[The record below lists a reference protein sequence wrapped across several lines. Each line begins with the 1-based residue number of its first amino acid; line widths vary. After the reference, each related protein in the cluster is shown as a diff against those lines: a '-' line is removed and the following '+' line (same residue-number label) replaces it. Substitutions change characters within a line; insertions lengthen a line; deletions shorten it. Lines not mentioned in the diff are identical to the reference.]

1 MVCPIMSCNA
11 FRSIFSVMGRLDIWI
26 IDEGTQK
33 GLRGETIF
41 REVGSNLRWN
51 YDSNLL
57 SSICGKAMCT
67 VFVISSAPGQFLPS
81 SVVYKG
87 KYVAV
92 GQLVT
97 GLDVHAATVIVVG
110 KVVMSLSPGWRKA
123 KLSYIPG
130 KSDLHKPIFQF
141 FEGHSFTP
149 NICHS

>member
-1 MVCPIMSCNA
+1 MSCNA

-33 GLRGETIF
+33 GLRGGTIF
-41 REVGSNLRWN
+41 REVGSNLRLD

-67 VFVISSAPGQFLPS
+67 VLVNSAPGQFLPS
-81 SVVYKG
+81 CIVYKG

-97 GLDVHAATVIVVG
+97 WLDVHAVTVIVVG
-110 KVVMSLSPGWRKA
+110 KVVMSLSPG
-123 KLSYIPG
+123 
-130 KSDLHKPIFQF
+130 
-141 FEGHSFTP
+141 
-149 NICHS
+149 